1 MSSPTCLVNTQSTL
15 NGVTVTGGT
24 DVTIELLDPAGVKQ
38 WSLQCVYTDERN
50 NIVTIN
56 NDLVVDLTTKSA
68 IFTAPAFDGYG
79 AALIFQSKINNGVD
93 PNGRVDLSL
102 TTTFGVYVLSQT
114 GRRVHAVN
122 ETTESDSVFGWI
134 PPIND
139 CLRNIPIT
147 GGLIASDAGD
157 GLVYALGTL
166 NVVAADE
173 SIQVNANSIQVKT
186 DGVTTIT
193 APATA
198 TLTGGTL
205 ALRSSAGDISFNE
218 GYFASDVQIDGFAF
232 VGGDLDVQGGGVFAD
247 DLQATNL
254 TLTGTLITGTNTSGL
269 IVKTS
274 DRTGATTSK
283 ILTLNTGTTVSAA
296 SGAIS
301 IVSGAVATTG
311 NSGAITLASGVTAS
325 GTSGAVTVASGA
337 PTAGASG
344 ALTIASGIG
353 TTTSGGVA
361 LSSGAAGS
369 GASGGI
375 TLTTGNSAS
384 GAAGNISL
392 LTGTGTS
399 GENISL
405 FVAAPSF
412 QSGRK
417 VLYLRD
423 RVAAPTAA
431 PTSGLFAYSAS
442 GNLQI
447 HTSTGTIIGID
458 SNQYSISGN
467 SDDFGTYSFRTQNIT
482 ADTEESRGIVIATGS
497 STGNEGVSG
506 NINITTGFGGGSLN
520 SVTGD
525 IILQTGDSGLFGQ
538 NGNIFLN
545 PGQGFNPGNIFLG
558 RASLAADL
566 NAQRTIFIANCL
578 NAPDPGNPGSGGI
591 LFVEAGSLKFRGS
604 SGTTTTIANA

>member
-1 MSSPTCLVNTQSTL
+1 MSSPTCLVNAQSTL

-38 WSLQCVYTDERN
+38 WSLQCVYTDEHN
-50 NIVTIN
+50 DIVTIN

-68 IFTAPAFDGYG
+68 IFTAPAYDGYG
-79 AALIFQSKINNGVD
+79 AALIFQSKINNGLD
-93 PNGRVDLSL
+93 PNGRVDPLL
-102 TTTFGVYVLSQT
+102 TVTFGVYVLSQN
-114 GRRVHAVN
+114 GRRIHAVN

-139 CLRNIPIT
+139 CLRSIPVE
-147 GGLIASDAGD
+147 GGLVPTDAGD
-157 GLVYALGTL
+157 GLVYALGAL

-186 DGVTTIT
+186 VGTTIT
-193 APATA
+193 GPATSN
-198 TLTGGTL
+198 LTGGTL
-205 ALRSSAGDISFNE
+205 ALRSAAGDISFNE
-218 GYFASDVQIDGFAF
+218 GFFASDVQIDGFAF
-232 VGGDLDVQGGGVFAD
+232 VGGDLDVQGGGTFVD
-247 DLQATNL
+247 DLQAANL
-254 TLTGTLITGTNTSGL
+254 TLTASLITGSNIIGLTIKTTDQVGVAISKPIKIRSGNTSTGNSGDVE
-269 IVKTS
+269 IFSGTPSISGTS
-274 DRTGATTSK
+274 GGVSIYTAAPAAGASGNLFLKSGNATT
-283 ILTLNTGTTVSAA
+283 T
-296 SGAIS
+296 SGNATI
-301 IVSGAVATTG
+301 TTG
-311 NSGAITLASGVTAS
+311 NSTSANTGSIIF
-325 GTSGAVTVASGA
+325 TSGNT
-337 PTAGASG
+337 
-344 ALTIASGIG
+344 
-353 TTTSGGVA
+353 
-361 LSSGAAGS
+361 
-369 GASGGI
+369 
-375 TLTTGNSAS
+375 AS

-399 GENISL
+399 NGAENIALLANPASY
-405 FVAAPSF
+405 
-412 QSGRK
+412 QTGRK
-417 VLYLRD
+417 IVFLGD
-423 RVAAPTAA
+423 RTTSPTGAPTNGIFLYAD
-431 PTSGLFAYSAS
+431 S

-525 IILQTGDSGLFGQ
+525 ITLQTGDSGLFGQ

-558 RASLAADL
+558 RANLATDL

-604 SGTTTTIANA
+604 GGTTTTIANA

>member
-38 WSLQCVYTDERN
+38 WSLQCVYTDEHN
-50 NIVTIN
+50 DIVTIN

-68 IFTAPAFDGYG
+68 IFTAPAYDGYG
-79 AALIFQSKINNGVD
+79 AALIFQSKINNGLD
-93 PNGRVDLSL
+93 PNGRVDPLL
-102 TTTFGVYVLSQT
+102 TVTFGVYVLSQN
-114 GRRVHAVN
+114 GRRIHAVN

-139 CLRNIPIT
+139 CLRNIPVE
-147 GGLIASDAGD
+147 GGLVPTDAGD
-157 GLVYALGTL
+157 GLVYALGAL

-186 DGVTTIT
+186 VGTTIT
-193 APATA
+193 APADAAETP
-198 TLTGGTL
+198 GSIV
-205 ALRSSAGDISFNE
+205 LRDASGNSSFNE
-218 GYFASDVQIDGFAF
+218 GFFVSDVQIGGFAF
-232 VGGDLDVQGGGVFAD
+232 VDGDLEVQGGGTFGNDVEAD
-247 DLQATNL
+247 NL
-254 TLTGTLITGTNTSGL
+254 TLNGARIRATGTQVADSTFSIET
-269 IVKTS
+269 
-274 DRTGATTSK
+274 APQTTLSSRN
-283 ILTLNTGTTVSAA
+283 ILLRTGTTSSAN
-296 SGAIS
+296 SGDIALSTGITSGTGDTGNIS
-301 IVSGAVATTG
+301 ISSGSCSGSGDSGNVTLATGSTSNSAG
-311 NSGAITLASGVTAS
+311 NITLSPAS
-325 GTSGAVTVASGA
+325 GTVNGF
-337 PTAGASG
+337 
-344 ALTIASGIG
+344 
-353 TTTSGGVA
+353 
-361 LSSGAAGS
+361 
-369 GASGGI
+369 
-375 TLTTGNSAS
+375 
-384 GAAGNISL
+384 GNIA
-392 LTGTGTS
+392 
-399 GENISL
+399 L
-405 FVAAPSF
+405 FANPASY
-412 QSGRK
+412 QAGRK
-417 VLYLRD
+417 IVFLGD
-423 RVAAPTAA
+423 RTTAPTAA
-431 PTSGLFAYSAS
+431 PTNGIFLYADS